1 MQNIGEAAA
10 IEHGSEAAV
19 ETSPAALSQGPAP
32 LIPGEKAETYEE
44 VRRRMVATLKPTD
57 FLEEMWAG
65 EMAELVWEIQRLR
78 RIKANLL
85 SGCAQ
90 EGMER
95 VLHSVGLDTPFSTS
109 TGWAAREPRAMR
121 RAEGALSASG
131 FTLDTVMARTLSER
145 ISDIERIDRMT
156 ARAEHRRNVS
166 LQQIRRHRA
175 AFGEKLRHASESEMG
190 AVERMVPER
199 APPLAAL

>member
-1 MQNIGEAAA
+1 MNKSGDAMDNFSMEAPQ
-10 IEHGSEAAV
+10 
-19 ETSPAALSQGPAP
+19 TPPALARAS
-32 LIPGEKAETYEE
+32 LIPGENPVTYEE
-44 VRRRMVATLKPTD
+44 MRERLVATLKPSD
-57 FLEEMWAG
+57 FLEEIWAG
-65 EMAELVWEIQRLR
+65 EMADLVWEILRLR

-95 VLHSVGLDTPFSTS
+95 VLHSVGVDTPFSTS
-109 TGWAAREPRAMR
+109 TGWAARESQAMR

-131 FTLDTVMARTLSER
+131 FTIDTVMARTLSER
-145 ISDIERIDRMT
+145 ITDIERIDRMT

-175 AFGEKLRHASESEMG
+175 AFGEKLRHASETEMG
-190 AVERMVPER
+190 ALKRMAPER
-199 APPLAAL
+199 APAMAAL

>member
-1 MQNIGEAAA
+1 MKDATGVVPEPAHTASAVAQATLILGENP
-10 IEHGSEAAV
+10 V
-19 ETSPAALSQGPAP
+19 
-32 LIPGEKAETYEE
+32 TYEE
-44 VRRRMVATLKPTD
+44 MRERLVATLKPSD
-57 FLEEMWAG
+57 FLEEIWAG
-65 EMAELVWEIQRLR
+65 EMADLVWEILRLR

-95 VLHSVGLDTPFSTS
+95 VLHSVGVDTPFSTS
-109 TGWAAREPRAMR
+109 TGWAARESQAMR

-131 FTLDTVMARTLSER
+131 FTIDTVMARTLSER
-145 ISDIERIDRMT
+145 ITDIERIDRMT

-175 AFGEKLRHASESEMG
+175 AFGEKLRHASETEMG
-190 AVERMVPER
+190 ALKRMAPER
-199 APPLAAL
+199 APAMAAL